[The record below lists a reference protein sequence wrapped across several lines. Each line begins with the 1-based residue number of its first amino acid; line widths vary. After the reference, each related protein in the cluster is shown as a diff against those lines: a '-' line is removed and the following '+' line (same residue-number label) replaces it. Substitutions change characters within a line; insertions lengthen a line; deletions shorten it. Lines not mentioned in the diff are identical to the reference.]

1 MMNEPLIN
9 LRPKTDFENLLW
21 ANKCIDILKKDNSR
35 LMIERGIMKDEI
47 DFLKEDG
54 GKKELI
60 GEIYELKKKIE
71 ELKAFISELTGSG
84 IKKKLKNQ
92 KDTIT
97 GLINKNRELKNRND
111 ELINDLIVLRSKLPT
126 HAKKR
131 WDGL

>member
-97 GLINKNRELKNRND
+97 GLINKNRKLKNRND
-111 ELINDLIVLRSKLPT
+111 ELINDLIVLRNE
-126 HAKKR
+126 KR
-131 WDGL
+131 